1 MCCYVQGV
9 KIQRVKIH
17 RFPVCR
23 DWWNW
28 HDMAIGLMLESKNVW
43 QTVILLWQ
51 LCDSQWKSVQFFLVV
66 KYIHILIRIRACSTC
81 LELPSIQV
89 SPKKWYNLQVK
100 LGYTKYEMCI
110 FSATACLLTRYIL
123 INLKFHLITFQG
135 CFYETSR
142 SLPGGV
148 VHFAIILAIRLCLGT
163 KKSRLGL
170 AQFRIIKIAIPSEFW
185 YVINQSWYM

>member
-1 MCCYVQGV
+1 MTNGDSVVTTLRQSMKICPILFACY
-9 KIQRVKIH
+9 I
-17 RFPVCR
+17 
-23 DWWNW
+23 D
-28 HDMAIGLMLESKNVW
+28 
-43 QTVILLWQ
+43 
-51 LCDSQWKSVQFFLVV
+51 
-66 KYIHILIRIRACSTC
+66 ILIRIKACSTL
-81 LELPSIQV
+81 LELAQV
-89 SPKKWYNLQVK
+89 SSRKSYNSQVK
-100 LGYTKYEMCI
+100 LGYTKDEMCI

-170 AQFRIIKIAIPSEFW
+170 AQFRIIKIAIPSEF
-185 YVINQSWYM
+185 